1 MPLELTSFTGA
12 LRERHPNIESVID
25 RLADTFSGSLITST
39 PYTTDK
45 GNTAYRIWLDN
56 SQLYGWAVPLS
67 DAYKED

>member
-25 RLADTFSGSLITST
+25 RLADTFSGSLISST

-45 GNTAYRIWLDN
+45 GNTAYRIWVDGD
-56 SQLYGWAVPLS
+56 QLYGWAIPLS
-67 DAYKED
+67 DAYRED